1 MKRVAVAQT
10 SAALPDDLATAHDL
24 LISAQQLNAS
34 LREKLESSERENAW
48 LRHRLDVLSRR
59 LFGKKTEQLSADQ
72 LALAYEQLENEAGRP
87 SEPVETDSGEGAL
100 GNKPRGRR
108 GRRPIPSNLRRQ
120 DVLVDVPEQEKACTA
135 CGVAKEKIG
144 EDVSEKY
151 DYIPAE
157 LFVRRTVRPKYSCP
171 SCHEGVVSAPGPAQA
186 VEKGLASE
194 GLLAHVITSKYVD
207 HLPLY
212 RMEKI
217 LARHGAEISRK
228 TLCDWVAECAEA
240 LTPLY
245 EHLRTQIVSVDYLQ
259 TDDTPVTVLTEGGGS
274 LTGRLW
280 VYLDPLG
287 KRVFFEATP
296 TRGRDGPERVLKD
309 YRGYLQA
316 DAYSAYDALYRS
328 GRIVEVGC
336 WAHVRRK
343 FFDTREDDPDALKV
357 LVLIQ
362 KLYEVERQGMSLK
375 DEERLALRR
384 EKSVEILEQIDR
396 VRAELSRTAL
406 PKSGLGEALRYLK
419 NQREVLGRF
428 LLDGRVKLDNN
439 GAENQ
444 LRVVAVGRKNWLFA
458 GSMDGARRAALLYTL
473 AQGCKLVGVEP
484 FRYFRDVLLRIATHR
499 ASRIDE
505 LTPAGWAAAFGSS
518 AA

>member
-1 MKRVAVAQT
+1 MRRVAAEET
-10 SAALPDDLATAHDL
+10 SATLPENLASAHQLITKLRNDLERSD
-24 LISAQQLNAS
+24 
-34 LREKLESSERENAW
+34 RENAW

-72 LALAYEQLENEAGRP
+72 LALAYEQLENETGKAN
-87 SEPVETDSGEGAL
+87 EPVETDSGEGTVAE
-100 GNKPRGRR
+100 KTRPRR
-108 GRRPIPSNLRRQ
+108 GRRAIPKDLRR
-120 DVLVDVPEQEKACTA
+120 VDIVVDIPEEQKTCAQ
-135 CGVAKEKIG
+135 CGVRRELIG

-157 LFVRRTVRPKYSCP
+157 LLSRRTRRLKYGGCQ
-171 SCHEGVVSAPGPAQA
+171 CHPGVVSAPAPPQA
-186 VEKGLASE
+186 VEKGLATE
-194 GLLAHVITSKYVD
+194 GLLSHVITSKYVD

-212 RMEKI
+212 RLEGI
-217 LARHGAEISRK
+217 LGRHGAEISRK
-228 TLCDWVAECAEA
+228 TLCDWVAECADA
-240 LTPLY
+240 LSPIY
-245 EHLRTQIVSVDYLQ
+245 EHLRRTVVTVDYLQ
-259 TDDTPVTVLTEGGGS
+259 TDDTPVTVLKDGGGS

-287 KRVFFEATP
+287 KRVFFEATA

-309 YRGYLQA
+309 YAGYLQA

-343 FFDTREDDPDALKV
+343 FFDTREEDPEALKV
-357 LVLIQ
+357 LALIQ
-362 KLYEVERQGMSLK
+362 KLYEVERQAATGTN
-375 DEERLALRR
+375 EERMALRR
-384 EKSVEILEQIDR
+384 EMSAPILEQIDR

-406 PKSGLGEALRYLK
+406 PKSGLGEALRYLH
-419 NQREVLGRF
+419 NQREVLGRY
-428 LLDGRVKLDNN
+428 LRDGRLKPDNN

-458 GSMDGARRAALLYTL
+458 GSLEGARRAALLYSLT
-473 AQGCKLVGVEP
+473 QGCKLAGIEP
-484 FRYFRDVLLRIATHR
+484 FRYFKDVLLRVASHP

-505 LTPAGWAAAFGSS
+505 LTPTGWAAAFEH
-518 AA
+518 AAV